1 MQPAENTSILKFL
14 SPKFFPQPHAP
25 TYDYDKT
32 ETRSGKRQIAN
43 DLLTD
48 DILAEGGDMLLP
60 FEKNGW
66 DEEEEE
72 EEKRGRS
79 SKKRVDTSLLST
91 TQVIWS

>member
-1 MQPAENTSILKFL
+1 
-14 SPKFFPQPHAP
+14 
-25 TYDYDKT
+25 
-32 ETRSGKRQIAN
+32 
-43 DLLTD
+43 
-48 DILAEGGDMLLP
+48 MLLP
-60 FEKNGW
+60 FEKNIW